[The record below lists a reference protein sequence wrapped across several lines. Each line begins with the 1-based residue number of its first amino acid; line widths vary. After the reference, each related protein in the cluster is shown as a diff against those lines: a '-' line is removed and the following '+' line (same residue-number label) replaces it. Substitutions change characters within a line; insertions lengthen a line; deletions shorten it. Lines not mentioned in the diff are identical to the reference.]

1 MFVNRLRKIQC
12 GAVRLMTLIFKKA
25 LYFTPILFSN
35 WKFRRYL
42 LLPLYKEKNYSITN
56 DKSVG
61 ERDCSATLLG
71 QKTIVYMVQPE
82 TTFSGG
88 LSDRLRGITSI
99 YAECK
104 RQGLPFRIVFEP
116 LRLTDYLAPN
126 RYDWQISKEDIIW
139 DVDRCYP
146 CSLLTFHSDLNNPLQ
161 RFAQKMILRFYIGHR
176 AQQIHV
182 YSNMATEESCFRE
195 LFNELFK
202 PSKELEK
209 QLEYHLEKLG
219 GKGCY
224 ISMTFRFRQLLGDFK
239 EGGDV
244 LPAEKR
250 EEYIQLCIKCVE
262 RIHQQTIGKK
272 ILVTAD
278 SSLFLDKLYSKIYED
293 GNSRPSTNQDWLY
306 IIPGKVVHMGFT
318 FDADEKVY
326 MKSFVDF
333 FMLSYASV
341 TYQVTDKLLM
351 NSGFPKRASMLGE
364 NQYKEVRL

>member
-1 MFVNRLRKIQC
+1 MRLRNI
-12 GAVRLMTLIFKKA
+12 
-25 LYFTPILFSN
+25 LYRVYSFLFSFIPIGVSN
-35 WKFRRYL
+35 YKFRKTL
-42 LLPLYKEKNYSITN
+42 LLPLYSKFYIRRQQGGGINLSN
-56 DKSVG
+56 DP
-61 ERDCSATLLG
+61 ERQLRQNS
-71 QKTIVYMVQPE
+71 KTVIYMVQRE

-88 LSDRLRGITSI
+88 LSDRFRGIISI

-104 RQGLPFRIVFEP
+104 RQNLPFRIVFEP
-116 LRLTDYLAPN
+116 LHIQDYIQPN
-126 RYDWQISKEDIIW
+126 QYDWQIRNEDIIW
-139 DVDRCYP
+139 DTDRCYP
-146 CSLLTFHSDLNNPLQ
+146 CTILTYRHNLKNPIQ
-161 RFAQKMILRFYIGHR
+161 RYAQITFLRHFLRKRYE
-176 AQQIHV
+176 QIHV
-182 YSNMATEESCFRE
+182 YSNMATAEDNFGQ
-195 LFNELFK
+195 LFEELFK
-202 PSKELEK
+202 PSKELQEQIDHHLK
-209 QLEYHLEKLG
+209 QLG
-219 GKGCY
+219 GKGSY